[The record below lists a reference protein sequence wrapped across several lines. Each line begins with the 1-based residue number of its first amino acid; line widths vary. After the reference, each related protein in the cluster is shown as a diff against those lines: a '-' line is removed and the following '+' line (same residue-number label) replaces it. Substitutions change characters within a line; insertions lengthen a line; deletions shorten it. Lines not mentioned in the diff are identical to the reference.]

1 MLNAQALREINGEVL
16 SAAITGYAKRG
27 FSGDLDFL
35 REGWQI
41 IWSHTEYHVT
51 EPIAEKLV
59 IQEALDRAE
68 PAFEIWTSQ
77 DGGVLH
83 VSLHCGKIT
92 RVRVSKNRD
101 LVNL

>member
-1 MLNAQALREINGEVL
+1 MLNAQSLREINGEVL

-27 FSGDLDFL
+27 FSGDLDFH

-41 IWSHTEYHVT
+41 VWSHTEYFT
-51 EPIAEKLV
+51 QEPSAAMLAV
-59 IQEALDRAE
+59 QDSLNRNA
-68 PAFEIWTSQ
+68 PAFTMWTEQ

-92 RVRVSKNRD
+92 RVRMSQARE
-101 LVNL
+101 LVRA